1 MNFIVSNLISI
12 VAAGAAA
19 AILLNRFFRNSVF
32 VKVGIIWLFNL
43 LFIMLTIGI
52 KYKYFEENTVAN
64 VAITVANIVVS
75 VLCFYYGS
83 ISFVKPLLNLVNKL
97 EELSKGNLN
106 VAPEENVFKDEQD
119 FGKLINANNK
129 IQSSLTGIVS
139 EINKNIREISTS
151 GKKLNDVSLQMSMA
165 ASTQA
170 SSVEEISSSMEEMVA
185 IIQQNSENSQQ
196 TEKIA
201 QTISQGIQTVG
212 ESSKES
218 LNSIKTIANKIS
230 VINDIA
236 FQTNILALNA
246 AVEAARAGE
255 QGRGFAVVAAEVRK
269 LAELS
274 KVAADEIVKLSS
286 ESVRVTENSTK
297 LLEDLTPEI
306 LKTASLV
313 QDISAA
319 SVEQTL
325 GADQINSAL
334 QQFNVASQQNVLLSE
349 EIATNSERLNKLASQ
364 LQNIIAYFKFEGST
378 NRSAK
383 TNKYT
388 IIKNEDIINKIEK
401 MSYPEDEVKVNI
413 KEHEHMWV

>member
-1 MNFIVSNLISI
+1 MNFILSNLISI

-19 AILLNRFFRNSVF
+19 TFVLNHFFKNSVF
-32 VKVGIIWLFNL
+32 IKVGLIWLFNL
-43 LFIMLTIGI
+43 LFLMLTIGI
-52 KYKYFEENTVAN
+52 KYKYFDGNTVIN
-64 VAITVANIVVS
+64 IAIAVVNIAVS
-75 VLCFYYGS
+75 SFCFYYGS

-106 VAPEENVFKDEQD
+106 LALEKNVFRDEQD

-129 IQSSLTGIVS
+129 IQNSLTRVVS
-139 EINKNIREISTS
+139 EINNNIREISTA
-151 GKKLNDVSLQMSMA
+151 GKRLNEVSLQMSLS

-185 IIQQNSENSQQ
+185 IIQQNSDNSQQ

-201 QTISQGIQTVG
+201 HTISQGIQTVG
-212 ESSKES
+212 TSSKES
-218 LNSIKTIANKIS
+218 LNSIKKIADKIT

-255 QGRGFAVVAAEVRK
+255 QGRGFAVVASEVRK

-274 KVAADEIVKLSS
+274 KVAADEIIKLAS

-297 LLEDLTPEI
+297 LLDDLIPEI

-319 SVEQTL
+319 SIEQTL

-334 QQFNVASQQNVLLSE
+334 QQFNATSQQNVLISE
-349 EIATNSERLNKLASQ
+349 EIATDSERLNELAVQ
-364 LQNIIAYFKFEGST
+364 LQKIIVYFKFEGST

-383 TNKYT
+383 TTTYR
-388 IIKNEDIINKIEK
+388 IAKNNDIINEIDKLSNSENEVQNIE
-401 MSYPEDEVKVNI
+401 YERTLV
-413 KEHEHMWV
+413 

>member
-1 MNFIVSNLISI
+1 MNFILSNLISI

-19 AILLNRFFRNSVF
+19 AILLNRFFKNSVF
-32 VKVGIIWLFNL
+32 IKVGLTWLFNL
-43 LFIMLTIGI
+43 LFLMLTIGI
-52 KYKYFEENTVAN
+52 KYKYFDGNTIVN
-64 VAITVANIVVS
+64 IAITVINIVVS

-83 ISFVKPLLNLVNKL
+83 ISFVRPLLNAVNRL
-97 EELSKGNLN
+97 DELSKGNLN
-106 VAPEENVFKDEQD
+106 LALEKNIFKDEQD

-129 IQSSLTGIVS
+129 IQNSLTRVVS
-139 EINKNIREISTS
+139 EISNNIREISTA
-151 GKKLNDVSLQMSMA
+151 GKRLNEVSLQMSLS

-185 IIQQNSENSQQ
+185 IIQQNSDNSQE

-201 QTISQGIQTVG
+201 HTISLGVQTVG
-212 ESSKES
+212 ASSKES
-218 LNSIKTIANKIS
+218 LSSIKKIADKIT

-255 QGRGFAVVAAEVRK
+255 QGRGFAVVASEVRK

-274 KVAADEIVKLSS
+274 KVAADEIIKLAS

-297 LLEDLTPEI
+297 LLDDLIPEI

-319 SVEQTL
+319 SIEQTL

-334 QQFNVASQQNVLLSE
+334 QQFNATSQQNVLLSE
-349 EIATNSERLNKLASQ
+349 EIATDSERLNELAVQ
-364 LQNIIAYFKFEGST
+364 LQKIIAYFKFEGST

-383 TNKYT
+383 TTTYR
-388 IIKNEDIINKIEK
+388 IAKNNDIINEIDKLSNSENEVQNIE
-401 MSYPEDEVKVNI
+401 YERTLV
-413 KEHEHMWV
+413 

>member
-1 MNFIVSNLISI
+1 MNFIISNLISI

-19 AILLNRFFRNSVF
+19 AILLNRFFKNSVF
-32 VKVGIIWLFNL
+32 IKVGLIWLVNL
-43 LFIMLTIGI
+43 LFLMLTIGI
-52 KYKYFEENTVAN
+52 KYKYFDGNTIVN
-64 VAITVANIVVS
+64 IAITVINIAVS
-75 VLCFYYGS
+75 VFCFYYGS
-83 ISFVKPLLNLVNKL
+83 ISFVRPLLNAVNKL

-106 VAPEENVFKDEQD
+106 LAIEKNKFKDNQD

-129 IQSSLTGIVS
+129 IQTSLTRVVS
-139 EINKNIREISTS
+139 EIRRNISDISTS
-151 GKKLNDVSLQMSMA
+151 GKRLNEVSLQMSMS

-185 IIQQNSENSQQ
+185 IIQQNSDNSQQ

-201 QTISQGIQTVG
+201 HTISQGIQTVG
-212 ESSKES
+212 TSSKES
-218 LNSIKTIANKIS
+218 LNSIKKIADKITI
-230 VINDIA
+230 INDIA

-255 QGRGFAVVAAEVRK
+255 QGRGFAVVASEVRK

-274 KVAADEIVKLSS
+274 KVAADEIVKLAS

-297 LLEDLTPEI
+297 LLDDLIPEI

-334 QQFNVASQQNVLLSE
+334 QQFNATSQQNVLLSE
-349 EIATNSERLNKLASQ
+349 EIATDSERLNELAVQ
-364 LQNIIAYFKFEGST
+364 LQKIIAYFKFEGST
-378 NRSAK
+378 NRSTKTTTYRIAK
-383 TNKYT
+383 NND
-388 IIKNEDIINKIEK
+388 ILNEIDKLSNTENEVQNIE
-401 MSYPEDEVKVNI
+401 YERTLV
-413 KEHEHMWV
+413 

>member
-1 MNFIVSNLISI
+1 MNFILSNLISI

-19 AILLNRFFRNSVF
+19 TFVLNHFFKNSVF
-32 VKVGIIWLFNL
+32 IKVGLIWLFNL
-43 LFIMLTIGI
+43 LFLMLTIGI
-52 KYKYFEENTVAN
+52 KYKYFDGNTVIN
-64 VAITVANIVVS
+64 IAITVANIAVS
-75 VLCFYYGS
+75 SFCFYYGS

-106 VAPEENVFKDEQD
+106 LALEKNVFRDEQD

-129 IQSSLTGIVS
+129 IQNSLTRVVS
-139 EINKNIREISTS
+139 EINNNIREISTA
-151 GKKLNDVSLQMSMA
+151 GKRLNEVSLQMSLS

-185 IIQQNSENSQQ
+185 IIQQNSDNSQQ

-201 QTISQGIQTVG
+201 HTISQGIQTVG
-212 ESSKES
+212 TSSKES
-218 LNSIKTIANKIS
+218 LNSIKKIADKIT

-255 QGRGFAVVAAEVRK
+255 QGRGFAVVASEVRK

-274 KVAADEIVKLSS
+274 KVAADEIIKLAS

-297 LLEDLTPEI
+297 LLDDLIPEI

-319 SVEQTL
+319 SIEQTL

-334 QQFNVASQQNVLLSE
+334 QQFNATSQQNVLLSE
-349 EIATNSERLNKLASQ
+349 EIATDSERLNELAVQ
-364 LQNIIAYFKFEGST
+364 LQKIIVYFKFEGST

-383 TNKYT
+383 TTTYR
-388 IIKNEDIINKIEK
+388 IAKNNDIINEIDKLSNTENEVQKIE
-401 MSYPEDEVKVNI
+401 YERTLV
-413 KEHEHMWV
+413 

>member
-12 VAAGAAA
+12 VAAGVAATFV
-19 AILLNRFFRNSVF
+19 LNRFFKNSVF
-32 VKVGIIWLFNL
+32 IKVGLIWLFNL
-43 LFIMLTIGI
+43 LFLMLTIGI
-52 KYKYFEENTVAN
+52 KYKYFDGNTIVN
-64 VAITVANIVVS
+64 IAITVINIVVS

-83 ISFVKPLLNLVNKL
+83 ISFVRPLLNAVNRL
-97 EELSKGNLN
+97 DELSKGNLN
-106 VAPEENVFKDEQD
+106 LALEKNIFKDEQD

-129 IQSSLTGIVS
+129 IQNSLTRVVS
-139 EINKNIREISTS
+139 EINNNIREISTA
-151 GKKLNDVSLQMSMA
+151 GKRLNEVSLQMSLS

-185 IIQQNSENSQQ
+185 IIQQNSDNSQE

-201 QTISQGIQTVG
+201 HTISLGVQTVG
-212 ESSKES
+212 ASSKES
-218 LNSIKTIANKIS
+218 LSSIKKIADKIT

-255 QGRGFAVVAAEVRK
+255 QGRGFAVVASEVRK

-274 KVAADEIVKLSS
+274 KVAADEIIKLAS

-297 LLEDLTPEI
+297 LLDDLIPEI

-319 SVEQTL
+319 SIEQTL

-334 QQFNVASQQNVLLSE
+334 QQFNATSQQNVLLSE
-349 EIATNSERLNKLASQ
+349 EIATDSERLNELAVQ
-364 LQNIIAYFKFEGST
+364 LQKIIAYFKFEGST

-383 TNKYT
+383 TTTYR
-388 IIKNEDIINKIEK
+388 IAKNNDIINEIDKFSNTENEVQNIE
-401 MSYPEDEVKVNI
+401 YERTLV
-413 KEHEHMWV
+413 

>member
-1 MNFIVSNLISI
+1 MNFIISNLISI

-19 AILLNRFFRNSVF
+19 ALLLNRFFKNSVF
-32 VKVGIIWLFNL
+32 IKVGLAWLFNL
-43 LFIMLTIGI
+43 LFLMLTIGI
-52 KYKYFEENTVAN
+52 KYKYFDGNTIVN
-64 VAITVANIVVS
+64 IAITVTNIAAS
-75 VLCFYYGS
+75 VFCFYYGS

-106 VAPEENVFKDEQD
+106 AAPEKNVFKDEQD

-129 IQSSLTGIVS
+129 IQNSLTHVVS
-139 EINKNIREISTS
+139 EISKNIREISTS
-151 GKKLNDVSLQMSMA
+151 GKQLNEVSLQMSLS

-185 IIQQNSENSQQ
+185 IIQQNSDNSQQ

-201 QTISQGIQTVG
+201 HTISQGIQTVG
-212 ESSKES
+212 TSSKES
-218 LNSIKTIANKIS
+218 LNSIKKIADKIT

-255 QGRGFAVVAAEVRK
+255 QGRGFAVVASEVRK

-274 KVAADEIVKLSS
+274 KVAADEIIKLAS

-297 LLEDLTPEI
+297 LLDDLIPEI

-319 SVEQTL
+319 SIEQTL

-334 QQFNVASQQNVLLSE
+334 QQFNATSQQNVLLSE
-349 EIATNSERLNKLASQ
+349 EIATDSERLNELAVQ
-364 LQNIIAYFKFEGST
+364 LQKIIVYFKFEGST

-383 TNKYT
+383 TTTYR
-388 IIKNEDIINKIEK
+388 IAKNNDIINEIDKLSNSENEVQNIE
-401 MSYPEDEVKVNI
+401 YERTLV
-413 KEHEHMWV
+413 

>member
-19 AILLNRFFRNSVF
+19 AILLNRFFKNSVF
-32 VKVGIIWLFNL
+32 IKVGLTWLFNL
-43 LFIMLTIGI
+43 LFIMLTIGL
-52 KYKYFEENTVAN
+52 KYKYFDGNTVIN
-64 VAITVANIVVS
+64 IAITVANIAVS
-75 VLCFYYGS
+75 VFCFYYGS

-106 VAPEENVFKDEQD
+106 AVPEKNVFRDEQD

-129 IQSSLTGIVS
+129 IQNSLTRVVS
-139 EINKNIREISTS
+139 EINNNIREISTA
-151 GKKLNDVSLQMSMA
+151 GKRLNEVSLQMSLS

-185 IIQQNSENSQQ
+185 IIQQNSDNSQE

-201 QTISQGIQTVG
+201 HTISLGVQTVG
-212 ESSKES
+212 ASSKES
-218 LNSIKTIANKIS
+218 LSSIKKIAAKIT

-255 QGRGFAVVAAEVRK
+255 QGRGFAVVASEVRK

-274 KVAADEIVKLSS
+274 KVAADEIVKLAS

-297 LLEDLTPEI
+297 LLDDLIPEI

-319 SVEQTL
+319 SIEQTL

-334 QQFNVASQQNVLLSE
+334 QQFNATSQQNVLLSE
-349 EIATNSERLNKLASQ
+349 EIANDSERLNELAVQ
-364 LQNIIAYFKFEGST
+364 LQKIIAYFKFEGST

-383 TNKYT
+383 TTTYR
-388 IIKNEDIINKIEK
+388 IAKNNDIINEIDKLSNSETEVQNIE
-401 MSYPEDEVKVNI
+401 YERTLV
-413 KEHEHMWV
+413 

>member
-1 MNFIVSNLISI
+1 MNFIISNLISI

-19 AILLNRFFRNSVF
+19 ALLLNRFFKNSVF
-32 VKVGIIWLFNL
+32 IKVGLAWLFNL
-43 LFIMLTIGI
+43 LFLMLTIGI
-52 KYKYFEENTVAN
+52 KYKYFDGNTIVN
-64 VAITVANIVVS
+64 IAITVINIVVS

-83 ISFVKPLLNLVNKL
+83 ISFVRPLLNAVNRL
-97 EELSKGNLN
+97 DELSKGNLN
-106 VAPEENVFKDEQD
+106 LALEKNIFKDEQD

-129 IQSSLTGIVS
+129 IQNSLTHVVS
-139 EINKNIREISTS
+139 EISKNIREISTS
-151 GKKLNDVSLQMSMA
+151 GKQLNEVSLQMSLS

-185 IIQQNSENSQQ
+185 IIQQNSDNSQQ

-201 QTISQGIQTVG
+201 HTISQGIQTVG
-212 ESSKES
+212 TSSKES
-218 LNSIKTIANKIS
+218 LNSIKKIADKITI
-230 VINDIA
+230 INDIA

-255 QGRGFAVVAAEVRK
+255 QGRGFAVVASEVRK

-274 KVAADEIVKLSS
+274 KVAADEIIKLAS

-297 LLEDLTPEI
+297 LLDDLIPEI

-319 SVEQTL
+319 SIEQTL

-334 QQFNVASQQNVLLSE
+334 QQFNATSQQNVLLSE
-349 EIATNSERLNKLASQ
+349 EIATDSERLNELAVQ
-364 LQNIIAYFKFEGST
+364 LQKIIAYFKFEGST
-378 NRSAK
+378 NRSSRTTAYRIAK
-383 TNKYT
+383 N
-388 IIKNEDIINKIEK
+388 NDIINEIDKLSNSENEVQNIE
-401 MSYPEDEVKVNI
+401 YERTLV
-413 KEHEHMWV
+413 

>member
-1 MNFIVSNLISI
+1 MNFIISNLISI

-19 AILLNRFFRNSVF
+19 ALLLNRFFKNSVF
-32 VKVGIIWLFNL
+32 IKVGLAWLFNL
-43 LFIMLTIGI
+43 LFLMLTIGI
-52 KYKYFEENTVAN
+52 KYKYFDGNTIVN
-64 VAITVANIVVS
+64 IAITVTNIAVS
-75 VLCFYYGS
+75 VFCFYYGS

-106 VAPEENVFKDEQD
+106 AAPEKNVFKDEQD

-129 IQSSLTGIVS
+129 IQNSLTHVVS
-139 EINKNIREISTS
+139 EISKNIREISTS
-151 GKKLNDVSLQMSMA
+151 GKQLNEVSLQMSLS

-170 SSVEEISSSMEEMVA
+170 SSIEEISSSMEEMVA
-185 IIQQNSENSQQ
+185 IIQQNSDNSQQ

-201 QTISQGIQTVG
+201 HTISQGIQTVG
-212 ESSKES
+212 TSSKES
-218 LNSIKTIANKIS
+218 LNSIKKIADKIT

-255 QGRGFAVVAAEVRK
+255 QGRGFAVVASEVRK

-274 KVAADEIVKLSS
+274 KVAADEIIKLAS

-297 LLEDLTPEI
+297 LLDDLIPEI

-319 SVEQTL
+319 SIEQTL

-334 QQFNVASQQNVLLSE
+334 QQFNATSQQNVLLSE
-349 EIATNSERLNKLASQ
+349 EIATDSERLNELAVQ
-364 LQNIIAYFKFEGST
+364 LQKIIVYFKFEGST

-383 TNKYT
+383 TTTYR
-388 IIKNEDIINKIEK
+388 IAKNNDIINEIDKLSNSKNEVQNIE
-401 MSYPEDEVKVNI
+401 YERTLV
-413 KEHEHMWV
+413 